1 MRPPAVGLS
10 LPASTPRL
18 EPYVRAAQIV
28 LTGLFGVLAI
38 VNLVAAS
45 NGWLAAFRGW
55 DFFHYVEAARRWLE
69 SGTPYL
75 AHEVARPFQFSNET
89 FLHPPISL
97 LLFAPFTVLP
107 ALLYWVIP
115 LTGTAA
121 LIAAWRP
128 ARWTWP
134 LMALLLNWP
143 RFDGAVI
150 VGNTDLWVVFFIA
163 AGLRFGWPILLLAI
177 KPSVA
182 PFAIVELAALIR
194 ADSIPVRRTVEIAV
208 TAAFLL
214 LLAAPFGGLWLE
226 WFAVVR
232 HSPADPMYSIGAIP
246 WLIVP
251 AIAWFGRRRGRR
263 RADVDRGAT
272 SRVEDRRVQRQR
284 PEDRGRRRVGDPD

>member
-1 MRPPAVGLS
+1 
-10 LPASTPRL
+10 
-18 EPYVRAAQIV
+18 
-28 LTGLFGVLAI
+28 
-38 VNLVAAS
+38 
-45 NGWLAAFRGW
+45 
-55 DFFHYVEAARRWLE
+55 
-69 SGTPYL
+69 
-75 AHEVARPFQFSNET
+75 
-89 FLHPPISL
+89 
-97 LLFAPFTVLP
+97 LFAPFTVLP